1 MLGKEIDKS
10 LKLFSKL
17 PSLGARSSRRIILQ
31 LLKKKENLLYPLI
44 NALKDMADNIQVCPI
59 CGNYDTI
66 SPCSNCQDNKKDK
79 SIICVVQDVADLWAL
94 ERTASYKGQYHVLGG
109 VLSALDGVV
118 PEDLNISKLIDRA
131 KKTEVKE
138 VIIALSA
145 TIDGQTT
152 AHYLSSKLKPLDIKI
167 SGLAH
172 GVPVGGELDYLD
184 DGTIQMAI
192 NSRKEL

>member
-31 LLKKKENLLYPLI
+31 LLKRKENLLYPLI
-44 NALKDMADNIQVCPI
+44 NALKDMADAIETCPI
-59 CGNYDTI
+59 CGNYDTV
-66 SPCSNCQDNKKDK
+66 SPCSICQDTRKDK

-94 ERTASYKGQYHVLGG
+94 ERTASYKGQYHILGG

-118 PEDLNISKLIDRA
+118 PDDLNIEKLIKRA
-131 KKTEVKE
+131 SSEEVVE
-138 VIIALSA
+138 VIIALPA

-152 AHYLSSKLKPLDIKI
+152 AHYISSKLKPLNIKI